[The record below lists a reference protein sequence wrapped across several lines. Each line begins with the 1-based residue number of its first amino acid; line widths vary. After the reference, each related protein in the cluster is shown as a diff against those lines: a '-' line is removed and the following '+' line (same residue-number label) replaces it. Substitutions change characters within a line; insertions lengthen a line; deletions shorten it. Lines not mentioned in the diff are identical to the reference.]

1 MSMQRRSALKHLAST
16 VTFTASS
23 PAILRSARAQSSD
36 YKIGVV
42 AAMTGPAS
50 PFFREYVDAFQAYVG
65 EWNKTG
71 GVKGR
76 RVVLEVLDDESGAV
90 QAASGYRRIAGDGA
104 TSVAWVAG
112 VGAAGL
118 AIKAL
123 APELKLPIVSGGA
136 LDALGRPPEPY
147 FFKIAPANSDYIKM
161 FFTWVKAHGYR
172 RVALLLSNDAYG
184 QGEAQ
189 ASKDAV
195 GQLGLEIATI
205 ETFNPTD
212 TSFSSQLV
220 RVRSS
225 SPDILYVGASG
236 AAGILI
242 YKQIKQFGLR
252 YPMCFMLAALS
263 DAFYAAIGGA
273 ANADGLLT
281 PGLLGMLG
289 ASAKGDSGLIYSNLS
304 RALGRKASLGN
315 ALGWDIG
322 LVTQAAIE
330 RSDASRE
337 GVRRELDLIKDLP
350 GIDGPITFNP
360 EDHIGQDTRGMA
372 MMKLAGGAYTYAD

>member
-1 MSMQRRSALKHLAST
+1 MSITRRTAIEYLAAST
-16 VTFTASS
+16 AF
-23 PAILRSARAQSSD
+23 SAAMPFIGGRAVAQTRD

-50 PFFREYVDAFQAYVG
+50 PFFREYVDAFHVYVR
-65 EWNKTG
+65 EWNKAG

-76 RVVLEVLDDESGAV
+76 NAVLDVLDDESGAV
-90 QAASGYRRIAGDGA
+90 QAANGYRRIAGDPE
-104 TSVAWVAG
+104 TNVAWVAG
-112 VGAAGL
+112 IGAGGL

-123 APELKLPIVSGGA
+123 AGELKLPIVSGGA
-136 LDALGRPPEPY
+136 LDALGLPADPY
-147 FFKIAPANSDYIKM
+147 FFKIAPANSDYLKM
-161 FFTWVKAHGYR
+161 FLTWVKAHGMR
-172 RVALLLSNDAYG
+172 RVGLLLSNDAYG

-189 ASKDAV
+189 VAKEV
-195 GQLGLEIATI
+195 MGQLGLEVASL
-205 ETFNPTD
+205 ETFSPAD

-252 YPMCFMLAALS
+252 YPLCFMLAAIS
-263 DAFYAAIGGA
+263 DAFFQAIGGA

-281 PGLLGMLG
+281 PGLIGMLG
-289 ASAKGDSGLIYSNLS
+289 SNAKGDSGVLYGNLT
-304 RALGRKASLGN
+304 RALGRPATLAN

-322 LVTQAAIE
+322 IVTQKAIE
-330 RSDASRE
+330 RSDGSRE
-337 GVRRELDLIKDLP
+337 GVRRELDQIRDLP
-350 GIDGPITFNP
+350 GIDGPITFTPQN
-360 EDHIGQDTRGMA
+360 HIGQDPRGMSVLQ
-372 MMKLAGGAYTYAD
+372 LAGGKFTYTE